1 MNHSSIIS
9 REGWPYIGIFILLTI
24 LLTLF
29 SYNYYLLIP
38 LGLAIFSAYFFRNPE
53 RNIPAEEGLIL
64 APADGKIME
73 INTVCEE
80 QYMKSPAIQV
90 RIFLSL
96 FNVHVNRVPFSGE
109 VEWLS
114 RSGSTYLPAYK
125 KEAGNSNVSNYVGIH
140 SHNGK
145 IMVVQITGIVARRL
159 VCWLKIG
166 DQVQSG
172 ERLGLIKFGSCT
184 ELYLPLSAEIL
195 VQPGEIV
202 KGGETIIGR
211 FSN

>member
-9 REGWPYIGIFILLTI
+9 REGWPYIGILVLLAT
-24 LLTLF
+24 LLALL
-29 SYNYYLLIP
+29 SYNYYWLIP
-38 LGLAIFSAYFFRNPE
+38 LGLALFAAYFFRNPE
-53 RNIPAEEGLIL
+53 RSIPADECLIL
-64 APADGKIME
+64 SPADGKIME
-73 INTVCEE
+73 ISTVWED
-80 QYMKSPAIQV
+80 QYLKSSAIQV

-125 KEAGNSNVSNYVGIH
+125 KEAGTSNVSNLVGIH
-140 SHNGK
+140 SHKGK